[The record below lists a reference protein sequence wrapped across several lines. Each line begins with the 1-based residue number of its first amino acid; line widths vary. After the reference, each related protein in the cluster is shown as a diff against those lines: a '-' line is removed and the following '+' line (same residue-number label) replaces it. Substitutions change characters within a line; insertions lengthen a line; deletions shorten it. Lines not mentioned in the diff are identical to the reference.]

1 MTLTALRPTQ
11 DTINL
16 VTALRGT
23 WHGSYAMCRCPAH
36 DDRSPSLSIRQG
48 TSGLLVHCFAG
59 CNPRDIMRALR
70 NTDRVRGVEPRPTH
84 SLHSS
89 HLALRLWSDAT
100 GVHGTLGERYLIG
113 RCLPLDL
120 PDVRFHPKCPLGR
133 KPDTAFHQALL
144 VAVRDGGRLVAV
156 QRIIL
161 DPKTNQHRGKFL
173 LGRCGQG
180 AWQPTPSGRILAVA
194 EGFED
199 AAAFTRLTGVT
210 CWAAMGASRLPILH
224 LPPELDT
231 LIIAEDNNSPGRRAA
246 HRATIAY
253 ARPGLQIIRSS
264 PRLGDDWAANNE
276 LFHRWDHYSEDL

>member
-16 VTALRGT
+16 VAALRGT
-23 WHGSYAMCRCPAH
+23 WHGSYAMCRCPVH
-36 DDRSPSLSIRQG
+36 VDRTPSLSIRQG
-48 TSGLLVHCFAG
+48 ASGILVHCFAG

-70 NTDRVRGVEPRPTH
+70 NTDRVRGVEPSPTQ

-89 HLALRLWSDAT
+89 QLAQRLWSDAI

-133 KPDTAFHQALL
+133 KPNTAFHQALL
-144 VAVRDGGRLVAV
+144 VAVRDGGHLVAV

-161 DPKTNQHRGKFL
+161 DPRTNQHQGKFL

-180 AWQPTPSGRILAVA
+180 AWQPRPNGRVLALA

-199 AAAFTRLTGVT
+199 AAAFTSLTGVA
-210 CWAAMGASRLPILH
+210 CWAAMGASRLPLLK
-224 LPPELDT
+224 LPKDLDT
-231 LIIAEDNNSPGRRAA
+231 LIIAEDNNAPGRMSAYRAN
-246 HRATIAY
+246 IAY
-253 ARPGLQIIRSS
+253 DRPGLQIIRSS
-264 PRLGDDWAANNE
+264 PGCLDDWAAANE
-276 LFHRWDHYSEDL
+276 WIHQPGRHTRD